1 MDDVI
6 EISTLDDIEPLSVSN
21 NISGGKFGDGIELLM
36 NDKKDAGAKG
46 GDSLG
51 LDELDQLE
59 SDLNDFTDNK
69 GDDLFKDSIQINEN
83 DDKPSVSFEEPK
95 LTGDNSNPTTST
107 WDGFEKFND
116 IPVNPETKAPSK
128 PAQSKED
135 ALREKFQLLR
145 KLEMLEQKGVQ
156 LSKKYTMESP
166 ILEMKGEYETIMDE
180 KAKQNSIK
188 FQGNILMTCIMV
200 LSF

>member
-1 MDDVI
+1 MVI
-6 EISTLDDIEPLSVSN
+6 ASR
-21 NISGGKFGDGIELLM
+21 
-36 NDKKDAGAKG
+36 
-46 GDSLG
+46 
-51 LDELDQLE
+51 LE
-59 SDLNDFTDNK
+59 STPFPNSASPEKKTV
-69 GDDLFKDSIQINEN
+69 

-156 LSKKYTMESP
+156 LSKKYTMDSP

-188 FQGNILMTCIMV
+188 FQGNILMTCINH
-200 LSF
+200 LSYFMN